1 MTSKHKKAY
10 DKKPWLM
17 LLLLSLLFY
26 GAMLLLTV
34 TARDVHV
41 ARLPEVT
48 AERPAKQRF
57 TYEITGEYGTMERT
71 SSFTALPKE
80 MVDSGKV
87 FQLQSVTEQDFTYYY
102 ARQLTVAIDKSKE
115 NADFYALSDD
125 LSFFGTTIIMTGYE
139 NLKDGDEVH
148 LIKEEKKSSE
158 ELSTKDLFQ

>member
-1 MTSKHKKAY
+1 MTSKHKKGH

-34 TARDVHV
+34 TAWDVHV

-102 ARQLTVAIDKSKE
+102 ARQLTVTIDETKE
-115 NADFYALSDD
+115 NADFYAVPDD
-125 LSFFGTTIIMTGYE
+125 FSLFGATIIMTGYE

-148 LIKEEKKSSE
+148 LIEEEQKKTDSLTTE
-158 ELSTKDLFQ
+158 DLFQ